1 MIRSYG
7 EPQKHACWGPGTS
20 WEYMLSPKSECVGWG
35 HRAEMSKPPKASPA
49 GPPPSGCARL
59 RHPPER
65 ASEPREGLGTEK
77 GKVAFWLLKG
87 F

>member
-1 MIRSYG
+1 
-7 EPQKHACWGPGTS
+7 
-20 WEYMLSPKSECVGWG
+20 MLSPKSECVGWG

-87 F
+87 FLIETFGEHSKMSKKKKSTLNC